1 MVRAEATAKY
11 IRTSAQKAG
20 LVLDLI
26 RGKDVNQALS
36 ALQFSRKSVARDVA
50 KVLRSAVANAQQ
62 QDAFGGD
69 VARLFVSKCHANN
82 GPSQKRV
89 RPAPMGRAF
98 RIVKRTTHL
107 TVQVTERAAG
117 DQGGRRRRCAG
128 GTKAAKPAEDRRSQ
142 SKAGAKKKPAAAAQS
157 KRRTTVGQKVHPYGF
172 RIGFNKTWKSRWFA
186 DKDYAT
192 LLHEDLALKKD
203 LKKRFQHAGV
213 AKIEIERAA
222 RNLKIDIHTSRPGII
237 IGRKG
242 QEVDKLKQEIQ
253 KRTNREVFINIQEI
267 QKPEL
272 DAQLVGESVAMQ
284 LEKRVAFRRAM
295 RKAVES
301 ALRFGARGIK
311 VRVSGRLNGAEIARS
326 EWYLHGQLPL
336 QTLRADID
344 YGFAEANTTYGQI
357 GVKVWLYKGE
367 RLTPRTGREEEFGAS
382 GGGDAIIVIATA
394 IAVRVRPGG
403 DRPGAR

>member
-20 LVLDLI
+20 LVLDSI
-26 RGKDVNQALS
+26 RGKNVNLALS

-69 VARLFVSKCHANN
+69 VARLFVSGAFANN

-98 RIVKRTTHL
+98 RIIKRTTHL
-107 TVQVTERAAG
+107 TVQVTERA
-117 DQGGRRRRCAG
+117 QVI
-128 GTKAAKPAEDRRSQ
+128 KAVGAEGSAKPVRRQ
-142 SKAGAKKKPAAAAQS
+142 VAQRRAQS
-157 KRRTTVGQKVHPYGF
+157 KRGKAAQPAAAGKAAVSRSAQTDKGRSVVGQKVHPYGF

-186 DKDYAT
+186 TKDYAN

-213 AKIEIERAA
+213 AMIEIERAA
-222 RNLKIDIHTSRPGII
+222 RNLEINIHTSRPGII

-344 YGFAEANTTYGQI
+344 YGFAEANTDLRQDRGQ
-357 GVKVWLYKGE
+357 GVALQ
-367 RLTPRTGREEEFGAS
+367 GRAA
-382 GGGDAIIVIATA
+382 DAA
-394 IAVRVRPGG
+394 
-403 DRPGAR
+403 DRP

>member
-26 RGKDVNQALS
+26 RSKDVNQALS

-62 QDAFGGD
+62 QEAFGGD
-69 VARLFVSKCHANN
+69 VGRLFVSKCHANN

-107 TVQVTERAAG
+107 TVEVTERAQVIKAVG
-117 DQGGRRRRCAG
+117 AEGAVQSGRSGAEARRRRSR
-128 GTKAAKPAEDRRSQ
+128 PS
-142 SKAGAKKKPAAAAQS
+142 GAKCATEGAAAAEV
-157 KRRTTVGQKVHPYGF
+157 RGDDVGQKVHPYGF

-186 DKDYAT
+186 SKDYAT
-192 LLHEDLALKKD
+192 LLHEDLALKQD

-222 RNLKIDIHTSRPGII
+222 NKLKIDIHTSRPGII

-311 VRVSGRLNGAEIARS
+311 VRVSAA
-326 EWYLHGQLPL
+326 
-336 QTLRADID
+336 
-344 YGFAEANTTYGQI
+344 
-357 GVKVWLYKGE
+357 
-367 RLTPRTGREEEFGAS
+367 
-382 GGGDAIIVIATA
+382 
-394 IAVRVRPGG
+394 
-403 DRPGAR
+403 